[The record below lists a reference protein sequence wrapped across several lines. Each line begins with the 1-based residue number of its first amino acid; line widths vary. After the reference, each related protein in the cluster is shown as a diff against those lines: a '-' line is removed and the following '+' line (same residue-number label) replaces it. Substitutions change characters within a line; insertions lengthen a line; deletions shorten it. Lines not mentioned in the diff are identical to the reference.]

1 MTEVQ
6 SVLAYNIKKCRKTK
20 GLTQEQLAEK
30 AQTST
35 NYLGSIE
42 TGKKY
47 PSPQMIDK
55 LAKALDINPLEL
67 FKKESPNIQSI
78 KRSLEEKIQEVLND
92 VLKKLELV
100 TWTSSNF

>member
-6 SVLAYNIKKCRKTK
+6 SVLAYNIKKYRNTK

-30 AQTST
+30 AETST

-55 LAKALDINPLEL
+55 LAKADIETQVYSDYNEQFQAVAWLLLLFLLVELLIMERQNPLFNNIHL
-67 FKKESPNIQSI
+67 F
-78 KRSLEEKIQEVLND
+78 EK
-92 VLKKLELV
+92 
-100 TWTSSNF
+100 

>member
-47 PSPQMIDK
+47 PSPQMMDK
-55 LAKALDINPLEL
+55 LAKALDIKPLEL

-92 VLKKLELV
+92 VLK
-100 TWTSSNF
+100 